1 MSTNKPL
8 TKFET
13 LFRYVLPLLVLLIT
27 VFIIRVIMSTSPT
40 TEKRKQAA
48 DEPLTVEVLILEQSD
63 FPVTIK
69 TNGII
74 QPRSQAS
81 IASQVSGTITQ
92 VSPAFTSGGF
102 FNAGDTLLSVDDRDY
117 IIAVKIA
124 SAALIEVKLALTEEQ
139 AKSNQAQRD
148 WQRLGREGKA
158 NELVLRKPQLA
169 SAHASLASAQAQL
182 EQAQLN
188 LQRTQILAPY
198 AGRVLTKNV
207 DIGQFVTIGSALAD
221 IYATDQ
227 VEIRLPL
234 NSQQQHYVQLPEP
247 FKPHSRAYYPP
258 VNIIAQFGNQRYS
271 WSGKLTRTEGA
282 LDAKSRQLYTVAT
295 IENPYGRDNSNKP
308 SLKIG
313 QFVSAEIAGK
323 ILNNIFV
330 LPTAS
335 VYEGDQVIIFKDG
348 LLHRQNI
355 NVIWRDSRNT
365 IVDVGIH
372 AGELLVTTPLSAVV
386 SGSKAQLITTRS
398 NADKGN

>member
-247 FKPHSRAYYPP
+247 FKQHSRAYYPP

-323 ILNNIFV
+323 TLNNIFV

-335 VYEGDQVIIFKDG
+335 VYEGDRVIIFKDG
-348 LLHRQNI
+348 LLYRKNI

-365 IVDVGIH
+365 IVDVGVH

-386 SGSKAQLITTRS
+386 SGSKAQLNTTLS

>member
-1 MSTNKPL
+1 VSTNKPL

-13 LFRYVLPLLVLLIT
+13 LFRYMLPILVILIT
-27 VFIIRVIMSTSPT
+27 LFIIRVITSTSPT
-40 TEKRKQAA
+40 TEKRQQTAG
-48 DEPLTVEVLILEQSD
+48 DQLTVEVLTLKQSD

-69 TNGII
+69 ANGII

-92 VSPAFTSGGF
+92 VSPAFISGGF
-102 FNAGDTLLSVDDRDY
+102 FNAGDTLLTVDDRDY

-124 SAALIEVKLALTEEQ
+124 SAALIEAKLALTEEQ
-139 AKSNQAQRD
+139 AKSKQAQRD
-148 WQRLGREGKA
+148 WLRLGRNGQA

-169 SAHASLASAQAQL
+169 SANASLASAQAQL

-207 DIGQFVTIGSALAD
+207 DIGQFVTTGTALAD
-221 IYATDQ
+221 IYATDR

-234 NSQQQHYVQLPEP
+234 NSQQQNYIQLPEQ
-247 FKPHSRAYYPP
+247 FKQHSSTHYPP
-258 VNIIAQFGNQRYS
+258 VTIIAKFGSQRYS

-295 IENPYGRDNSNKP
+295 IENPYGHDNSNKP

-313 QFVSAEIAGK
+313 QFVNAEITGK
-323 ILNNIFV
+323 VLHNIFI

-335 VYEGDQVIIFKDG
+335 VYEGDQVIIFKDS
-348 LLHRQNI
+348 LLYRKNI
-355 NVIWRDSRNT
+355 NVIWRDSHNT
-365 IVDVGIH
+365 IVDVGVH
-372 AGELLVTTPLSAVV
+372 PGELLVTTPLSAVV
-386 SGSKAQLITTRS
+386 SGSKAQLSHTI
-398 NADKGN
+398 KGN

>member
-1 MSTNKPL
+1 VSTNKPL

-13 LFRYVLPLLVLLIT
+13 LFRYVLPLLVILIT
-27 VFIIRVIMSTSPT
+27 LFIIRVITSTSPT
-40 TEKRKQAA
+40 SEKRKQTA
-48 DEPLTVEVLILEQSD
+48 DEQLTVEVLPLEQSD
-63 FPVTIK
+63 FTVIIK

-92 VSPAFTSGGF
+92 VSPTFISGGF

-124 SAALIEVKLALTEEQ
+124 SAALIEAKLAVTEEQ
-139 AKSNQAQRD
+139 AKSKQAQRD

-169 SAHASLASAQAQL
+169 SANASLASAQAQL

-207 DIGQFVTIGSALAD
+207 DIGQFVTIGTALAD

-227 VEIRLPL
+227 IEIRLPL
-234 NSQQQHYVQLPEP
+234 NTQQQNYIQLPEQ
-247 FKPHSRAYYPP
+247 FKQHSQAYYPP
-258 VNIIAQFGNQRYS
+258 VSIIAQFGSQRYS
-271 WSGKLTRTEGA
+271 WSGKLTRTEAA

-295 IENPYGRDNSNKP
+295 IANPYGRDNRHKP
-308 SLKIG
+308 ALKIG
-313 QFVSAEIAGK
+313 QFVSAEITGK
-323 ILNNIFV
+323 VLNNIFI

-335 VYEGDQVIIFKDG
+335 VYEGDQVNIFKDG
-348 LLHRQNI
+348 LLYRKNI

-365 IVDVGIH
+365 IVDVGVNPD
-372 AGELLVTTPLSAVV
+372 ELLVTTPLSAVV
-386 SGSKAQLITTRS
+386 SGSKAQLTTTLT
-398 NADKGN
+398 NAGKGN

>member
-139 AKSNQAQRD
+139 AKSKQAQRD

-221 IYATDQ
+221 IYTPQ
-227 VEIRLPL
+227 IRLKFVYHSIANNKTMSSCQNHLNRTVVHITRLLISSL
-234 NSQQQHYVQLPEP
+234 NS
-247 FKPHSRAYYPP
+247 A
-258 VNIIAQFGNQRYS
+258 
-271 WSGKLTRTEGA
+271 
-282 LDAKSRQLYTVAT
+282 
-295 IENPYGRDNSNKP
+295 
-308 SLKIG
+308 
-313 QFVSAEIAGK
+313 
-323 ILNNIFV
+323 
-330 LPTAS
+330 
-335 VYEGDQVIIFKDG
+335 
-348 LLHRQNI
+348 I
-355 NVIWRDSRNT
+355 NVI
-365 IVDVGIH
+365 
-372 AGELLVTTPLSAVV
+372 AGQV
-386 SGSKAQLITTRS
+386 SSPEQKVL
-398 NADKGN
+398 